1 MIQSLKEWFKK
12 PYDENAKKIVRDYT
26 KRRFRVVFWM
36 FILVVLLIIASELDK
51 RFNISEF
58 LGIPCESIYTE
69 DKCNKWKNSTKWNG
83 NYF

>member
-36 FILVVLLIIASELDK
+36 FILVVLLIIAAELDK

-58 LGIPCESIYTE
+58 FGIPCESIYTE
-69 DKCNKWKNSTKWNG
+69 DKCNK
-83 NYF
+83 

>member
-1 MIQSLKEWFKK
+1 MIQSVKEWFKK

-36 FILVVLLIIASELDK
+36 FILVVLLIIVAELDK
-51 RFNISEF
+51 RFNISKF

-69 DKCNKWKNSTKWNG
+69 DKCNK
-83 NYF
+83 

>member
-12 PYDENAKKIVRDYT
+12 PYDENAKKIVRDFT

-36 FILVVLLIIASELDK
+36 FILVVLLIIAAELDK

-58 LGIPCESIYTE
+58 LVIPCESIYTE
-69 DKCNKWKNSTKWNG
+69 DKCNK
-83 NYF
+83 

>member
-58 LGIPCESIYTE
+58 LGITCESIYTE
-69 DKCNKWKNSTKWNG
+69 DKCNK
-83 NYF
+83 

>member
-12 PYDENAKKIVRDYT
+12 PYDENAKKIVRDYS

-69 DKCNKWKNSTKWNG
+69 DKCNK
-83 NYF
+83 